1 MTVSTFDETLRGQ
14 AYELLKERAPAWLRY
29 VEAAV
34 RKGLTPDQVEEF
46 AELMGASVE
55 SATLI
60 REAAMYLVGHLV
72 PARCSV
78 CYGSG
83 RVLVYYP
90 ERGGYGAF
98 QPAYSRPVVCQAC
111 QGSGKRLE
119 VEEEASVA
127 GAAA

>member
-1 MTVSTFDETLRGQ
+1 MTASTFDDTLRGQ
-14 AYELLKERAPAWLRY
+14 AYELVKERAPAWLRY

-72 PARCSV
+72 PARCS
-78 CYGSG
+78 
-83 RVLVYYP
+83 
-90 ERGGYGAF
+90 
-98 QPAYSRPVVCQAC
+98 
-111 QGSGKRLE
+111 
-119 VEEEASVA
+119 
-127 GAAA
+127 